1 MENATDRFSGQHQPE
16 SGGESKPC
24 HRERASCRKRDQLQ
38 YMRDILLIIPAYN
51 EEQSIIETVT
61 EIRRFNRKRK
71 RKVDFIVI
79 DDGSTDRTAE
89 LLRLFHIPCIHMES
103 NRGIGGAVQQGYRY
117 AKEKNYKYAVQ
128 FDGDGQHGIEY
139 IYDVIAPIERG
150 EADMVIGSRFAGL
163 RSYYT
168 PGIFR
173 RIGICWISLLIRLKT
188 GQVIKDP
195 TSGYRAVG
203 AFGMEAFAN
212 DYPARYPEPES
223 CARLLRQGK
232 RVREVPV
239 KMHKRSGGKSSIY
252 SWRKIEY
259 MLMVSMGIL
268 RA

>member
-1 MENATDRFSGQHQPE
+1 
-16 SGGESKPC
+16 
-24 HRERASCRKRDQLQ
+24 
-38 YMRDILLIIPAYN
+38 MRDILLIIPAYN
-51 EEQSIIETVT
+51 EEHSIVETVT
-61 EIRRFNRKRK
+61 KIKKFNRKRK

-89 LLRLFHIPCIHMES
+89 LLELFDIPCIHMES
-103 NRGIGGAVQQGYRY
+103 NH
-117 AKEKNYKYAVQ
+117 KYAVQ

-139 IYDVIAPIERG
+139 IYDVIAPIESG

-168 PGIFR
+168 PGTIR
-173 RIGICWISLLIRLKT
+173 RLGICWISLLIRLRT

-203 AFGMEAFAN
+203 TYGMHAFAN
-212 DYPARYPEPES
+212 SYPARYPEPES
-223 CARLLRQGK
+223 CTRLLLQGK
-232 RVREVPV
+232 RVMEVPV
-239 KMHKRSGGKSSIY
+239 KMHKRSGGRSSIH

-259 MLMVSMGIL
+259 MLKVSMGIL

>member
-1 MENATDRFSGQHQPE
+1 
-16 SGGESKPC
+16 
-24 HRERASCRKRDQLQ
+24 
-38 YMRDILLIIPAYN
+38 MRDILLIIPAYN
-51 EEQSIIETVT
+51 EEQSIVETVT
-61 EIRRFNRKRK
+61 AIRKFNRKRK

-89 LLRLFHIPCIHMES
+89 LLRLFHIPCIHMDS

-139 IYDVIAPIERG
+139 IYDVIAP
-150 EADMVIGSRFAGL
+150 
-163 RSYYT
+163 
-168 PGIFR
+168 IFR

-239 KMHKRSGGKSSIY
+239 KMHKRSGGKSSIT

-259 MLMVSMGIL
+259 MLRVSMGIL